1 MPANY
6 PLGEADNDLIVFN
19 TATQIWE
26 RGTGGGGAANVAIF
40 PNFDSV
46 LDPND
51 PHLVYMA
58 VQGDNAASFIILG
71 RNLGDIATVSFED
84 VKVGANTGAAPTVNS
99 LTVAA
104 TSIIVRINAVGTTT
118 NDYWGVL
125 CTDGDGNVY
134 AAPSPLRIVGGA

>member
-1 MPANY
+1 MPGNF
-6 PLGEADNDLIVFN
+6 PLGEDDDDRIVFN

-58 VQGDNAASFIILG
+58 VQGDDLASFIILG
-71 RNLGDIATVSFED
+71 RNLGDITTVSFED
-84 VKVGANTGAAPTVNS
+84 VKVGGNTGAAPSINS

-104 TSIIVRINAVGTTT
+104 TSIIVRIDAGAATT

-125 CTDGDGNVY
+125 CTDSDGNVY
-134 AAPSPLRIVGGA
+134 ASPSPLRIVAGA